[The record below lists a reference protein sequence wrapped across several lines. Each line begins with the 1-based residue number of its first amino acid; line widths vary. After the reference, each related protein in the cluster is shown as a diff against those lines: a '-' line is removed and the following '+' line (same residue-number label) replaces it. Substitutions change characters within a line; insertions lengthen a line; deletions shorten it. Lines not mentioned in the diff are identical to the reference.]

1 MKKITILLSLSL
13 LLPGALRAAESL
25 EQQFQNPPESA
36 RPWVF
41 WFTLNGNWTKEGVT
55 ADLEA
60 MARAGIG
67 GVISMEV
74 DKGPPKGP
82 VDYAGPDWMELIG
95 HACREAKRLGLEINL
110 TNGGG
115 WDGSAGPWITPEL
128 AMQKM
133 VWTETT
139 LEAGAPAPLVLP
151 QPKAERGFYRDIAVL
166 AMPLPSVDFRIDH
179 FVQKSL
185 SQGAKGGNEG
195 SNISQP
201 PLPATFSS
209 APEGSVISRKDILDL
224 TKNMGADGK
233 LDWTPPA
240 GKWLVMR
247 FGHTTTGRENDP
259 APAVGRGLECDKL
272 SKEAITFHFSQLVGK
287 VVEQNRELAG
297 QGKALVGVHV
307 DSWECG
313 EQNWTPL
320 MREDFR
326 TRRGYDLVSFL
337 PVLSGRAV
345 DSTEASERFL
355 WDFRQTIGDL
365 MLENYAGTLQALARQ
380 NGLRFTAEAYD
391 AFSDNMAYAGRTDE
405 PMGEFWGGFARH
417 YNITEMASAAHTYGK
432 PIVGAEAFT
441 SGPNE
446 RWLSHPGSLKAGADW
461 AMCEGINRFVFHRW
475 AVQPWLNVAP
485 GMMMGPWGLQYERT
499 QTWWEFSKAWH
510 DYLTRCQHLLRQGL
524 FVADIAYLTPEGSP
538 RESSRKPP
546 EGAMSGDRIR
556 SGYGWDACSPE
567 VVLTRMKA
575 KDGKVVL
582 PDGMSYRALVL
593 PESETMSPA
602 LLEKIKQFADAGV
615 IIVGPAK
622 PPCKAPSLANLGADD
637 LKLEKEA
644 GALWA
649 SGKVLSGKTVQQFL
663 SERGV
668 SPDFTST
675 PTLRHIHRRTS
686 DREIYFI
693 ANPEAIATN
702 VVANFRVSGR
712 QPELWWPDSGRTEK
726 CVSFKE
732 ADGITTVNLRLE
744 QSGSVFVVFRTP
756 TPAIDSVMAV
766 RRDGQQLWSLNK
778 QGDKPATALKSED
791 TDPVATLSGGG
802 AKALTLLA
810 WKGGRYELQMASQ
823 KIKTL
828 DVPEVPAPQVIVGP
842 WSVQFAPKAGGP
854 DEVTFAALEDWSK
867 RPEEGIKYY
876 SGTAIYKTTI
886 TATPTLTNPIWMLDL
901 GKVEVMAEVTL
912 NGKNLGILWKAPYRI
927 DVTKAIQP
935 GANKLV
941 VRVVN
946 LWANRQIGDENLPE
960 DSKRDADGT
969 VTSWPEWLLKNEPS
983 PTGRI
988 AFATLRLWKKGEPLV
1003 PSGLIGPVRL
1013 RQVAVVPVKLGK

>member
-1 MKKITILLSLSL
+1 MKKLLLLAFALSLPL
-13 LLPGALRAAESL
+13 CGLLRAAEAL
-25 EQQFQNPPESA
+25 EKQFQNPPDSA

-41 WFTLNGNWTKEGVT
+41 WFTLNGNWNKEGVT

-82 VDYAGPDWMELIG
+82 VDYAGPDWMDLIG

-128 AMQKM
+128 SMQKV

-139 LEAGAPAPLVLP
+139 VEAGAPAPIVLP

-166 AMPLPSVDFRIDH
+166 AMPLPCVDFRIDH
-179 FVQKSL
+179 YVQKSL

-195 SNISQP
+195 NNISQP
-201 PLPATFSS
+201 PLPATFPP

-247 FGHTTTGRENDP
+247 FGHSTTGRENDP

-272 SKEAITFHFSQLVGK
+272 SKEAITFHFNQLVGK
-287 VVEQNRELAG
+287 VVEKNRELAG
-297 QGKALVGVHV
+297 QAKALVGVHV

-313 EQNWTPL
+313 EQNWTPS

-337 PVLSGRAV
+337 PVLSGRVV

-365 MLENYAGTLQALARQ
+365 MLENYAGTLQSLARQ

-446 RWLSHPGSLKAGADW
+446 RWLSHPGSLKVGADW
-461 AMCEGINRFVFHRW
+461 AMCEGVNRFVFHRW

-499 QTWWEFSKAWH
+499 QTWWEFSKPWH
-510 DYLTRCQHLLRQGL
+510 EYLSRCQYLLRQGL

-538 RESSRKPP
+538 REFSRKPP

-567 VVLTRMKA
+567 VVLTRMEA
-575 KDGKVVL
+575 KDGRLVL

-593 PESETMSPA
+593 PESETISPA
-602 LLEKIKQFADAGV
+602 LLKKIKEFAEAGV
-615 IIVGPAK
+615 MIVGHAK
-622 PPCKAPSLANLGADD
+622 PPRQAQSVAHMGEDD
-637 LKLEKEA
+637 SAVAKEA
-644 GALWA
+644 AELWA
-649 SGKVLSGKTVQQFL
+649 SGKILSGKTAQQFL
-663 SERGV
+663 AEKGV
-668 SPDFTST
+668 PPDFTST
-675 PTLRHIHRRTS
+675 PLLRYIHRRSGDT
-686 DREIYFI
+686 DIYFI
-693 ANPEAIATN
+693 ANTEARRVD
-702 VVANFRVSGR
+702 VVANFRVSGK
-712 QPELWWPDSGRTEK
+712 QPELWWPDTGRTEK
-726 CVSFKE
+726 CVAFQESG
-732 ADGITTVNLRLE
+732 DITTVNFQLE
-744 QSGSVFVVFRTP
+744 QRGSVFVIFRSP
-756 TPAIDSVMAV
+756 TPAMDLVVVLSHAG
-766 RRDGQQLWSLNK
+766 RQLWSLDPK
-778 QGDKPATALKSED
+778 SDQPANRNES
-791 TDPVATLSGGG
+791 PVPSPTLSGGE
-802 AKALTLLA
+802 ANAVTLRA
-810 WKGGRYELQMASQ
+810 WELGRYDLQFASG

-828 DVPEVPAPQVIVGP
+828 EVPEIPAQQTIAGP
-842 WSVQFAPKAGGP
+842 WNVHFNPKAGGP
-854 DEVTFAALEDWSK
+854 GDVSLAQLEDWSK
-867 RPEEGIKYY
+867 RPEDGIKYY
-876 SGTAIYKTTI
+876 SGTAIYKT
-886 TATPTLTNPIWMLDL
+886 AFTLDPALAKADLILDL
-901 GKVEVMAEVTL
+901 GKVEVIAEVTL
-912 NGKNLGILWKAPYRI
+912 NGQNLGTLWKPPYRV
-927 DVTKAIQP
+927 DVSQAVRP
-935 GANKLV
+935 GANELV
-941 VRVVN
+941 VKIVN
-946 LWANRQIGDENLPE
+946 LWPNRQIGDENLPE

-969 VTSWPEWLLKNEPS
+969 VTSWPEWLLKSEPS

-988 AFATLRLWKKGEPLV
+988 AFATLRLWKKGEPLQ
-1003 PSGLIGPVRL
+1003 PSGLIGPVTL
-1013 RQVAVVPVKLGK
+1013 RAAKRFEIH